1 MLLSIKGWGGYAMD
15 LRQLNYITVIAEEL
29 NLTRAAER
37 LFVSQST
44 LSLYLSRL
52 EKELGIRLFSRK
64 NNRLVITAKGELYVE
79 TARKMLDM
87 QKELYEQLHINQHE
101 MPLNLGISSLFMLK
115 IFAEVFPRFKP
126 LAPHFNV
133 NVTEGR
139 ATALL
144 RRLSEGSLDV
154 AIVGRDK
161 IIQDENYQIQV
172 LRREEMFLVLPPS
185 HPHAYA
191 ASSDYSDPP
200 TADMSLFCNENFTL
214 SPHDTCDYQ
223 IAQRLFH
230 DHHMNA
236 NVICELN
243 NTLSLCQMVM
253 DGLCL
258 SVIPAYCIPR
268 NMGLLVCRPP
278 QPYYRYLLCFQHKGQ
293 KMSKEGIALLG
304 MLIDTYNHYYE

>member
-101 MPLNLGISSLFMLK
+101 MTLNLGISFLFMLK

-172 LRREEMFLVLPPS
+172 LRREEMFLVLP
-185 HPHAYA
+185 
-191 ASSDYSDPP
+191 
-200 TADMSLFCNENFTL
+200 
-214 SPHDTCDYQ
+214 
-223 IAQRLFH
+223 R
-230 DHHMNA
+230 
-236 NVICELN
+236 ICSFL
-243 NTLSLCQMVM
+243 
-253 DGLCL
+253 
-258 SVIPAYCIPR
+258 
-268 NMGLLVCRPP
+268 
-278 QPYYRYLLCFQHKGQ
+278 
-293 KMSKEGIALLG
+293 
-304 MLIDTYNHYYE
+304 